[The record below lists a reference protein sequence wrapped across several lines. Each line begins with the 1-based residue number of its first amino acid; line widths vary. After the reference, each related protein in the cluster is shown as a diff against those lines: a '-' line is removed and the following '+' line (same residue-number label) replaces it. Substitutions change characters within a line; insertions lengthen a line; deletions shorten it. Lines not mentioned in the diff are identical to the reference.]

1 MEIPDPL
8 DMFLAMR
15 FLMILI
21 FVRTCL
27 KMLLL
32 TGHLDSTLF
41 LLDRGANIK
50 LIDVNGYNALELAIL
65 ANKKEVAMG
74 IIK

>member
-1 MEIPDPL
+1 
-8 DMFLAMR
+8 
-15 FLMILI
+15 
-21 FVRTCL
+21 
-27 KMLLL
+27 MLLL